1 MQTKQETAAV
11 LPFAVID
18 QFIQEAGGT
27 ARHSVAKQVFKLGE
41 AGLRYLS
48 PMKRNPVCQSVL
60 PWLAANLGKRCLA
73 PLTSTDARALDA
85 AVHIAELYGCTRE
98 PEVAKAFGL
107 VVGRMQGSTKE
118 LAFHAIA
125 HPLDWPDRPRLWAAA
140 GLLPIPVR
148 KCAYEPGGEG
158 ERAAR

>member
-1 MQTKQETAAV
+1 V
-11 LPFAVID
+11 RRPGD
-18 QFIQEAGGT
+18 
-27 ARHSVAKQVFKLGE
+27 RSVFHH
-41 AGLRYLS
+41 
-48 PMKRNPVCQSVL
+48 
-60 PWLAANLGKRCLA
+60 LGKIGYK
-73 PLTSTDARALDA
+73 A
-85 AVHIAELYGCTRE
+85 AAQIHYPNGAYRNRRRGRQYPRE